1 MVRVLKLLLAAIA
14 SIAVASSQA
23 SADDLIVFAAAST
36 TNAAEDIAKLYA
48 AEGRGAVTYS
58 FAASS
63 DLAKQ
68 IENGAP
74 AAILISADTKWM
86 DYLAERDLIVTDSRH
101 DFLGNK
107 LVLIAPSDSSLS
119 VDLVANAPLA
129 NALGEGKLA
138 MGEPESVPAGR
149 YGKAA
154 LEALGVWGEV
164 EPKVARTKDV
174 RAALAL
180 VERGEAAAGIVYAT
194 DAAISK
200 KVKVVGEFPAD
211 SHPKIVYPVAL
222 IAGKDD
228 AAARAFYDFLKGPQ
242 ARTVFLEYGF
252 TVAGASA
259 ATN

>member
-1 MVRVLKLLLAAIA
+1 MVRVLKLLLAVVA
-14 SIAVASSQA
+14 SIAVASSRA

-36 TNAAEDIAKLYA
+36 KNAAEDVAKLYA
-48 AEGRGAVTYS
+48 AGGKGPVTYS

-74 AAILISADTKWM
+74 AAIFISADTIWM
-86 DYLAERDLIVTDSRH
+86 DYLAERNLVVSDSRH
-101 DFLGNK
+101 DLLGNK
-107 LVLIAPSDSSLS
+107 LVLIAPSDSNLT
-119 VDLVANAPLA
+119 VDMVANAPLA
-129 NALGEGKLA
+129 DALGDGKLA
-138 MGEPESVPAGR
+138 MGEPEGVPAGR

-154 LEALGVWGEV
+154 LEALGIWAQV

-180 VERGEAAAGIVYAT
+180 VERGEAAAGIVYST

-200 KVKVVGEFPAD
+200 KVKVVAEFPPD
-211 SHPKIVYPVAL
+211 THPKIVYPVAL

-228 AAARAFYDFLKGPQ
+228 AAARAFYVFLNSPQ

-252 TVAGASA
+252 TVAGTSA